1 MTLSDIAGLTG
12 AFMMLSVYGCVA
24 LGWMNP
30 LKARAHGINLTGAV
44 LVLYSLYYDFNLAAA
59 IMEVAW
65 ALVAIIGLGRL
76 AWQARTKPRPP
87 LS

>member
-1 MTLSDIAGLTG
+1 MSLSVIAGLIG
-12 AFMMLSVYGCVA
+12 AVMMLSVYGCVA

-30 LKARAHGINLTGAV
+30 LKAPAHGINLIGAI

-65 ALVAIIGLGRL
+65 ALVAIIGLTRIIL
-76 AWQARTKPRPP
+76 RKKRQ
-87 LS
+87 S